1 MEWWRESFVRKQGGS
16 EEIWNQ
22 KDRDKKLCKE
32 YIWWLL
38 QNPSTNSWWIRWC
51 KQEEV
56 LKITNDDGK
65 FRRFNA
71 RFTNKVSWHQFELKR
86 YQAFYVYIV
95 NIDFALIYD
104 LDTLFIWRN
113 FSADSQYKYNFART
127 WLSNFRHFAQ
137 LGQIFPTPKLFQI
150 I

>member
-113 FSADSQYKYNFART
+113 FSADSQYKYNWILPGLDLAILDILRNWVKFSPRQ
-127 WLSNFRHFAQ
+127 NFF
-137 LGQIFPTPKLFQI
+137 K
-150 I
+150 